1 MKFAV
6 YYDINQPVNYKVVF
20 IHFHL
25 LLILAKLN
33 SGFDQIIFK

>member
-20 IHFHL
+20 IPFHL
-25 LLILAKLN
+25 PIILAKFN
-33 SGFDQIIFK
+33 SGFDQIMVK